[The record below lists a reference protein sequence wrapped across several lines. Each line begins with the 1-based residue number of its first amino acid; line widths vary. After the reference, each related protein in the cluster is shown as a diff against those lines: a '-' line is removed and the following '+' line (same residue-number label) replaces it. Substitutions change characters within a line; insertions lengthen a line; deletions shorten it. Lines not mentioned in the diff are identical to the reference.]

1 MLRPYPSQG
10 IPEEQRIDN
19 YRLFRARRVI
29 ENAFGILAVRWG
41 VFMLPVQ
48 STVEKADRL
57 VKATICLHNFLGR
70 QIVQAIVRRVS
81 LILVTKLG

>member
-48 STVEKADRL
+48 STVEKTDRL
-57 VKATICLHNFLGR
+57 VKATICLHNFFGR

-81 LILVTKLG
+81 SILVTKLG